1 MNYYNLLIMVVV
13 GIIAGSLAAR
23 IVKGDNFG
31 PLINGLL
38 GIAGAIVG
46 GFLFKLVGLT
56 PGQGI
61 VNIISDTFGVELPKD
76 FVGML
81 VSATIGASIILFLSR
96 FVKRDGKDLLER

>member
-1 MNYYNLLIMVVV
+1 MDYLNLLVMIIV
-13 GIIAGSLAAR
+13 GVIAGSLAAR

-31 PLINGLL
+31 PLINGVL

-56 PGQGI
+56 PGKGI
-61 VNIISDTFGVELPKD
+61 VTMISDTFGVELPEN
-76 FVGML
+76 FVGMV
-81 VSATIGASIILFLSR
+81 VSATIGAIIILFLSR

>member
-1 MNYYNLLIMVVV
+1 MDYLNLLVMIVV

-46 GFLFKLVGLT
+46 GYLFKLLGLT

-61 VNIISDTFGVELPKD
+61 VTMISDTFGVELPKN

-81 VSATIGASIILFLSR
+81 VSATIGAVLILIVAR
-96 FVKRDGKDLLER
+96 FIKKPLQKD

>member
-1 MNYYNLLIMVVV
+1 MDYLNLLVMIVV
-13 GIIAGSLAAR
+13 GVIAGSLAAR

-31 PLINGLL
+31 PIINGLL

-46 GFLFKLVGLT
+46 GYLFKLLGLT

-61 VNIISDTFGVELPKD
+61 VTMVSDTFGVELPKD

-81 VSATIGASIILFLSR
+81 VSATIGAVIILIVAR
-96 FVKRDGKDLLER
+96 FIKKPRGK

>member
-1 MNYYNLLIMVVV
+1 MDYLNLLIMIVV
-13 GIIAGSLAAR
+13 GIISGSLAAR

-46 GFLFKLVGLT
+46 GFLFKLLGLT

-61 VNIISDTFGVELPKD
+61 VTMISDTFGVDLPKD

-81 VSATIGASIILFLSR
+81 VSATIGAVIILIISR
-96 FVKRDGKDLLER
+96 FVKRPLSKI

>member
-1 MNYYNLLIMVVV
+1 MDYLNLLVMVVV

-46 GFLFKLVGLT
+46 GFLFKLLGLT

-61 VNIISDTFGVELPKD
+61 VNMISETFGVELPKN

-81 VSATIGASIILFLSR
+81 VSATIGAVLILIVSR
-96 FVKRDGKDLLER
+96 FVKRPLKKG